1 MNKRNKGIT
10 LIALIITIIILLIL
24 AGVVINIIIG
34 DNGLFKIAKNAVTDY
49 KTAEQNERNELDRL
63 YSSILIADNGTVTL
77 NKEDLKSYIQEEVKK
92 QLQNAN
98 PNPTG
103 TIIAYSANS
112 VPVGYL
118 KCEGQEISRAD
129 YKNLFDIIGTT
140 YGVGDGSTTFNVPDL
155 RGEFLRGA
163 GNNSRTDQGNGA
175 AVGIHQ
181 DATEHVFFGYNG
193 SNDLFIQNSVSSG
206 SSVSA
211 AYCDRVNT
219 DPSGTGLFW
228 RATGT
233 FSDVKRT
240 YYTSRPTNTSVLYCI
255 KY

>member
-1 MNKRNKGIT
+1 MNKQNKGIT
-10 LIALIITIIILLIL
+10 LIALIITIVILLIL
-24 AGVVINIIIG
+24 SAVVINVIIG

-63 YSSILIADNGTVTL
+63 YSSILIADNGTVTF
-77 NKEDLKSYIQEEVKK
+77 NKEELKSFIQA
-92 QLQNAN
+92 NA
-98 PNPTG
+98 NPTG
-103 TIIAYSANS
+103 TVITYMSGTSA
-112 VPVGYL
+112 PKGYL
-118 KCEGQEISRAD
+118 ACDGTVYNVSD
-129 YKNLFDIIGTT
+129 YPDLAESIRSGFGSYNY
-140 YGVGDGSTTFNVPDL
+140 YGGDGVTTFAVPDL

-181 DATEHVFFGYNG
+181 NATEHVFFGYNG
-193 SNDLFIQNSVSSG
+193 SNDWYVQNSVSSG

-211 AYCDRVNT
+211 YHCDRLKV

-233 FSDVKRT
+233 FTDTRRT